1 MNAINNTYKIV
12 DLVSQAWFDRAFIYQ
27 NPNLQ
32 ALFMEKNPSLRV
44 WNAVCVTKVII
55 FHVSVLRFQVITIA
69 LHLAHIYDYK
79 PIT

>member
-1 MNAINNTYKIV
+1 MNEIKNTYKIV

-44 WNAVCVTKVII
+44 WNAVWKVII